1 MGQSPSP
8 NQHAVLLV
16 SVCFELNSLVMLV
29 AMRTEILPKPTNRVM
44 KRWQGRWFSVA
55 NTSRDPHQC
64 APQVQAA
71 IPDHSPSCL
80 VRTAYHL
87 KFQLILS
94 RLPKCERNDSTKGLI
109 QKMKESR
116 VRKRIAHAKRKARP
130 GEISSP
136 SFSPSFPHPSTL
148 SISLM
153 KSSVFTQCSCSSFP
167 LASFRSYPPP
177 SSPPSQGAFYYFSPF
192 HVLQYCVFF

>member
-1 MGQSPSP
+1 
-8 NQHAVLLV
+8 
-16 SVCFELNSLVMLV
+16 MLV
-29 AMRTEILPKPTNRVM
+29 AMRTEILPKPIKRVM

-71 IPDHSPSCL
+71 IPDHSPSCI

-87 KFQLILS
+87 KFQWILL
-94 RLPKCERNDSTKGLI
+94 RLPKCEHNDSTKGLI

-130 GEISSP
+130 ELKSHEWDQLHYSKTLLSSIDLFNGDNIERIDGSHLNADEFIKLYETRHIPIILTGITDSWRANTKWTLNVSAENIWINSYVCESRNISS
-136 SFSPSFPHPSTL
+136 L
-148 SISLM
+148 CYIN
-153 KSSVFTQCSCSSFP
+153 
-167 LASFRSYPPP
+167 
-177 SSPPSQGAFYYFSPF
+177 
-192 HVLQYCVFF
+192 